1 MMLVLYIYSAYVEN
15 ADGRSTSKSVLSYG
29 RTDGIRS
36 RVTME
41 EKRGRW
47 ERMVIGRKNRSSSL
61 MRTSYFKIK
70 KWKEGREKKMKEPI
84 WVYLM
89 HPTCAQIVKPPIA
102 SSAERVTAVP
112 WFDEGGIFIIIHW
125 QDVHKTPIY
134 NSAAAAAAEYYNNQA
149 SAACTEGCTRGPHS
163 SFSSSSFSSSFS
175 SYIKG
180 NCV

>member
-1 MMLVLYIYSAYVEN
+1 MWKMPMAGAQAKVCCLTAVRTVFVLGWRWN
-15 ADGRSTSKSVLSYG
+15 
-29 RTDGIRS
+29 
-36 RVTME
+36 E
-41 EKRGRW
+41 EKGGRW

-70 KWKEGREKKMKEPI
+70 KRKEGRKKKKPI

-89 HPTCAQIVKPPIA
+89 HPTCAQIAKPPIA
-102 SSAERVTAVP
+102 SSGERVTAVP

-134 NSAAAAAAEYYNNQA
+134 KSAAAEYYNNQA
-149 SAACTEGCTRGPHS
+149 SAACTEGCTRGLHS

-180 NCV
+180 NCVLKKNAKLWS